1 MWLPTFL
8 QRGIHFSGERT
19 EVLAFNNFVLFDRVH
34 LPMIGKRAAA
44 VEEDYCPTTQLH
56 GSNGLR
62 AIGVSGFTRP
72 QSPLMNTVRFI
83 LPSDKDEDACRQRQ
97 YACNNSR
104 DGKSGD
110 CREADH
116 DQINGKQEHSD
127 VFGEDEVH

>member
-1 MWLPTFL
+1 
-8 QRGIHFSGERT
+8 
-19 EVLAFNNFVLFDRVH
+19 
-34 LPMIGKRAAA
+34 
-44 VEEDYCPTTQLH
+44 
-56 GSNGLR
+56 
-62 AIGVSGFTRP
+62 
-72 QSPLMNTVRFI
+72 MNTVRFI

-127 VFGEDEVH
+127 VLVKMKFIKSVFLLTCRATAHEASLYHPMAATLRQSGISMLPSRNLRLDQAAIRTLSLIESSIAASAVLLLPGC

>member
-1 MWLPTFL
+1 MARIVPNHSAFRNRNDSRVTLSSS
-8 QRGIHFSGERT
+8 RNAVSFSSART
-19 EVLAFNNFVLFDRVH
+19 T
-34 LPMIGKRAAA
+34 KRF
-44 VEEDYCPTTQLH
+44 PSPQ
-56 GSNGLR
+56 
-62 AIGVSGFTRP
+62 P

-97 YACNNSR
+97 YACNYSR

-116 DQINGKQEHSD
+116 DEINGKQEHTD